1 MQRYF
6 VNKDQI
12 RDNIIK
18 IDESDSRHITT
29 VMRMD
34 IDDLVSVCNNED
46 TFLCKVI
53 KLGKNVELEIINKI
67 DNNPELNQKITIA
80 HGLVRR
86 EKMEE
91 VVRRLVELG
100 CFQYIPV
107 DMKKSVVKG
116 KEINIDRINK
126 IIKEA
131 SEQSQRTRLMK
142 INNVISFKSLINSFK
157 DYDLI
162 LLAHAKEREN
172 LNLYK
177 ELKIKNVK
185 NILVVIGPESGFDE
199 SEINSMI
206 NNGAKL
212 ISLGKRVLRTET
224 APLYIM
230 AVLSFIG
237 EQYED

>member
-6 VNKDQI
+6 VNKEQI
-12 RDNIIK
+12 KENIIK
-18 IDESDSRHITT
+18 VDESDSHHITT
-29 VMRMD
+29 VMRMQLGD
-34 IDDLVSVCNNED
+34 SVTVCDNEN
-46 TFLCKVI
+46 TYLCKI
-53 KLGKNVELEIINKI
+53 KTLGKKVELEIVENI
-67 DNNPELNQKITIA
+67 DTDPELKTNITIA

-100 CFQYIPV
+100 CFKYIPV
-107 DMKKSVVKG
+107 DMKKSVVKS
-116 KEINIDRINK
+116 KDINSERINK

-142 INNVISFKSLINSFK
+142 IDNVINDKDLINSFN
-157 DYDLI
+157 DYDLV

-172 LNLYK
+172 LNLFK
-177 ELKIKNVK
+177 EIKKDNIN
-185 NILVVIGPESGFDE
+185 NILVIIGPESGFDE
-199 SEINSMI
+199 SEINGFV
-206 NNGAKL
+206 NNGAQL

-237 EQYED
+237 EQYEN